1 MKYRNFFFY
10 VIITMF
16 VIVSGCAS
24 TPLIKASADGD
35 SSAVQQLINQGA
47 NINEPDSGG
56 YTPLM
61 HAIWSEKTETAKVL
75 INKGA
80 DINAKDKNGY
90 TPLLWASSYGNLD
103 IAKLLIDKGADVNAK
118 GNDKSTPYLLA
129 ILANNT
135 ELAQLLVNK
144 GADLN
149 IINKQG
155 GDALIDA
162 VDKGSY
168 KLTELLLD
176 KGANVNSKDFTNT
189 TPIMHAVLR
198 TTNEKLISLLIE
210 RGANLDEKDDEGYTP
225 LEYALYVRKF
235 ALAEEIKKG
244 MAYVRKDMPG
254 AKIVFIREAE
264 FLSTAQDVFI
274 YIDDKI
280 VANLYSENSTEYI
293 DINSGKC
300 TLSIKGSNLAGNY
313 VKSFDAVAGQT
324 YYFEVTRRAGN
335 IIAGVVGGAVGVLV
349 DRAIQGDE
357 AGIFKI
363 TQLEESVAKE
373 KIKAINEKRKSTAPN
388 RT

>member
-1 MKYRNFFFY
+1 MKSFLLLNVVHFELEC
-10 VIITMF
+10 TD
-16 VIVSGCAS
+16 
-24 TPLIKASADGD
+24 K
-35 SSAVQQLINQGA
+35 GA
-47 NINEPDSGG
+47 NVNSKDSREA
-56 YTPLM
+56 TALM
-61 HAIWSEKTETAKVL
+61 HAVW
-75 INKGA
+75 
-80 DINAKDKNGY
+80 NGKSD
-90 TPLLWASSYGNLD
+90 L
-103 IAKLLIDKGADVNAK
+103 AKLLINKGADVNAK
-118 GNDKSTPYLLA
+118 DK
-129 ILANNT
+129 
-135 ELAQLLVNK
+135 QK
-144 GADLN
+144 
-149 IINKQG
+149 
-155 GDALIDA
+155 GDALIYA
-162 VDKGSY
+162 VDNGDY
-168 KLTELLLD
+168 ELTELLLD

-198 TTNEKLISLLIE
+198 TTNEKLVSLLIE

-335 IIAGVVGGAVGVLV
+335 IVAGVVGGAVGVLV

-363 TQLEESVAKE
+363 TQLEESLAKE
-373 KIKAINEKRKSTAPN
+373 KIKAINEKRK
-388 RT
+388 

>member
-10 VIITMF
+10 VITTMF

-35 SSAVQQLINQGA
+35 SLAVQQLINQGA

-103 IAKLLIDKGADVNAK
+103 IAKLLIDKGADVNAT

-198 TTNEKLISLLIE
+198 TTNEKLVSLLIE

-313 VKSFDAVAGQT
+313 VKSFDAVAGQI

-335 IIAGVVGGAVGVLV
+335 IVAGVVGGAVGVLV

-363 TQLEESVAKE
+363 TQLEESLAKE
-373 KIKAINEKRKSTAPN
+373 KIKAIGSVNLTV
-388 RT
+388 